1 MSHKIL
7 EELLKSKGASLVGFC
22 KLDASPIKNQPH
34 LRYAISIAVKLSD
47 SVLRTIDKRPSIMYF
62 QHYRTVNYRL
72 DQICLDCVKYLEDK
86 GFDAFPIAGSQS
98 KPTDKFS
105 GVFQHKTA
113 ARLAGLGYIGKNS
126 MFITPEYGSKVR
138 LATILTDMPL
148 ESTKPIIHQN
158 CGDCTI
164 CQNACPVGCIYG
176 DNFNEETPHLELFDK
191 EKCSNHMK
199 TYQDVGRGAVC
210 GLCFRACPK
219 NKLDKSFD

>member
-7 EELLKSKGASLVGFC
+7 EDLLKQKGASLVGFA
-22 KLDASPIKNQPH
+22 KLDASPIKNQPT

-47 SVLRTIDKRPSIMYF
+47 SVLKTIDGRPSIMYF

-72 DQICLDCVKYLEDK
+72 DQIALDCVKYLEDN
-86 GFDAFPIAGSQS
+86 GFNAFPIAGSQS
-98 KPTDKFS
+98 MPENKYY
-105 GVFQHKTA
+105 GVFQHKTV

-138 LATILTDMPL
+138 LATVLTDMPL
-148 ESTKPIIHQN
+148 EGTRAIINQD
-158 CGDCTI
+158 CGDCKI

-176 DNFNEETPHLELFDK
+176 ENFDPNNPTLELFDK

-199 TYQDVGRGAVC
+199 TYNNVGRGAVC
-210 GLCFRACPK
+210 GLCLRACPK
-219 NKLDKSFD
+219 NRLDN

>member
-7 EELLKSKGASLVGFC
+7 EDLLKSNGASLVGFC

-34 LRYAISIAVKLSD
+34 LIYAVSIAVKLSD
-47 SVLRTIDKRPSIMYF
+47 SVLRTIDKRPTIMYF
-62 QHYRTVNYRL
+62 QHYRTANARL
-72 DQICLDCVKYLEDK
+72 DQLAFDCVKDIEDC

-98 KPTDKFS
+98 MPENKYY

-113 ARLAGLGYIGKNS
+113 ARLAGLGYVGKNS
-126 MFITPEYGSKVR
+126 MFITPEYGSKIR
-138 LATILTDMPL
+138 LATVLTDMPL
-148 ESTKPIIHQN
+148 ESTRSIISTD

-176 DNFNEETPHLELFDK
+176 DNFSPENPTAELFDK

-199 TYQDVGRGAVC
+199 TYNDVGRGAVC

-219 NKLDKSFD
+219 NKLDSPVK

>member
-62 QHYRTVNYRL
+62 QHYRTVNYKL

-105 GVFQHKTA
+105 GVSTQNSRTSSRSWVHRQKFNVHYTRIWFKGKA
-113 ARLAGLGYIGKNS
+113 CHNINGY
-126 MFITPEYGSKVR
+126 
-138 LATILTDMPL
+138 AT
-148 ESTKPIIHQN
+148 
-158 CGDCTI
+158 
-164 CQNACPVGCIYG
+164 
-176 DNFNEETPHLELFDK
+176 
-191 EKCSNHMK
+191 
-199 TYQDVGRGAVC
+199 
-210 GLCFRACPK
+210 
-219 NKLDKSFD
+219 

>member
-62 QHYRTVNYRL
+62 QHYRTVNYKL

-105 GVFQHKTA
+105 GV
-113 ARLAGLGYIGKNS
+113 
-126 MFITPEYGSKVR
+126 
-138 LATILTDMPL
+138 
-148 ESTKPIIHQN
+148 
-158 CGDCTI
+158 
-164 CQNACPVGCIYG
+164 
-176 DNFNEETPHLELFDK
+176 
-191 EKCSNHMK
+191 
-199 TYQDVGRGAVC
+199 
-210 GLCFRACPK
+210 
-219 NKLDKSFD
+219 